1 MLSRGM
7 GEASA
12 YFITN
17 FKGFILTE
25 QFQTS
30 VWNHSR
36 ILIRRSWSD
45 DVDRA
50 AGMIAGGT

>member
-1 MLSRGM
+1 MLSIGM